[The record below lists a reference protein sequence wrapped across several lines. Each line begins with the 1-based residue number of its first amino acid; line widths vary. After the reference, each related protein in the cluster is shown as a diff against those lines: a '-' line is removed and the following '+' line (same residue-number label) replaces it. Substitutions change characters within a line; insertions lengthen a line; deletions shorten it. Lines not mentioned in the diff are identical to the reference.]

1 MTRSQQT
8 TDQTRLAMVGMVE
21 GNGHPYSW
29 SAIVNGY
36 NPEKMADCP
45 YAVIP
50 EYLGEQPLEEV
61 SIPGA
66 SVTHIW
72 TDDPADAKDV
82 AAAAEIPNIVDEPT
96 DVIGEVDGIIIP
108 TDDGDNHVSRV
119 KPFLDSDLPV
129 FVDKPLATNL
139 EDLRTFIRWHNDG
152 YSIASSS
159 ALRYA
164 SEVDSLI
171 NSADALGKIRWI
183 TNATHKTWPR
193 YGIHRIEPVARLLGP
208 GFETVECLDRGG
220 TETYTITHQTGPTI
234 TIGVRDDLRGGSGRL
249 TAYGTTGD
257 YTIDSTDTYTA
268 FRRQLLAVI
277 KFVETGEPDVKFE
290 ETIDLMACIIAGR
303 WSKHENRQVEI
314 SEIYNSLPI
323 GQHSTGER

>member
-1 MTRSQQT
+1 MVRNQQT
-8 TDQTRLAMVGMVE
+8 TDLTRLAMIGMVD

-36 NPEKMADCP
+36 DPEKMADCP
-45 YAVIP
+45 YPVIP
-50 EYLGEQPLEEV
+50 EYLGEQPLDEV

-72 TDDPADAKDV
+72 TDDPADAEDV
-82 AAAAEIPNIVDEPT
+82 AAAAKIPNIVDEPT

-119 KPFLDSDLPV
+119 EPFLDSDLPI

-139 EDLRTFIRWHNDG
+139 DDLRTFIRWHSDG
-152 YSIASSS
+152 HSITSSS

-164 SEVDSLI
+164 PEIDSLLE
-171 NSADALGKIRWI
+171 SKDTLGKIRWI

-193 YGIHRIEPVARLLGP
+193 YGIHRIEPVARILGV
-208 GFETVECLDRGG
+208 GFETVECFDKGR
-220 TETYTITHQTGPTI
+220 TETYTMTHQAGPTI

-249 TAYGTTGD
+249 TAYGTTD
-257 YTIDSTDTYTA
+257 DFTIDGTDTYTA
-268 FRRQLLAVI
+268 FRRQLRAVI
-277 KFVETGEPDVKFE
+277 EFIETGEPDVEFK
-290 ETIDLMACIIAGR
+290 ETVDLMACLIAGR
-303 WSKHENRQVEI
+303 WSKDENRQVNI

-323 GQHSTGER
+323 EQSVRIE